1 MTALSC
7 GGFFVCLTILFLQIF
22 GISEIRQNLIF
33 SHILLIL
40 SIVSIPLT
48 ALVNRL
54 IYKTCGLIKSWKLL
68 FLILIGIA
76 IDLILYYRTNE
87 TGLLS
92 FSIMGLIIY
101 TLIIFLMSVQDV
113 TRKAYSDSH
122 TGLVNRARWMEL
134 MNAET
139 SPQKPCALLMID
151 MNGLKQVNDTLGH
164 AAGDLMIFRLSDIL
178 RKTLPSSAVICR
190 WGGDEFAVLLTDTNR
205 AHLDLQLGKLLSE
218 SKKYNEEHPELPIH
232 FAVGAALSSE
242 HPEASRN
249 DLFHMADEEM
259 YRNKKSWY
267 ENR

>member
-1 MTALSC
+1 
-7 GGFFVCLTILFLQIF
+7 
-22 GISEIRQNLIF
+22 
-33 SHILLIL
+33 
-40 SIVSIPLT
+40 
-48 ALVNRL
+48 
-54 IYKTCGLIKSWKLL
+54 
-68 FLILIGIA
+68 
-76 IDLILYYRTNE
+76 
-87 TGLLS
+87 
-92 FSIMGLIIY
+92 
-101 TLIIFLMSVQDV
+101 
-113 TRKAYSDSH
+113 
-122 TGLVNRARWMEL
+122 
-134 MNAET
+134 
-139 SPQKPCALLMID
+139 MID

-178 RKTLPSSAVICR
+178 RKTLPSSAIICR